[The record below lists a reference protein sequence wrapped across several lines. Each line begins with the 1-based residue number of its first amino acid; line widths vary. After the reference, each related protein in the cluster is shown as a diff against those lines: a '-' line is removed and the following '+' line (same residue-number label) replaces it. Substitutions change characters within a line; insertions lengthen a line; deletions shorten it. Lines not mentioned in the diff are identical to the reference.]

1 MLLLS
6 WIGMCLNSSIFHFR
20 CHLLLVVLVHIQIQI
35 QIQIQKCL
43 LSHKSCTYRKHK
55 EKHSVWTFNQYISS
69 LEAVRN
75 IMLYIN
81 ITVVQSNNTVLQH
94 IHCIIYHDPWYPSV
108 YACFNYCMTTRID
121 EAEAYWILNICK
133 IFQSFSFGSNCNSKL
148 QHK

>member
-1 MLLLS
+1 MAWWRQAPS
-6 WIGMCLNSSIFHFR
+6 HYLNLCWPRLMAPF
-20 CHLLLVVLVHIQIQI
+20 QIQM
-35 QIQIQKCL
+35 CL
-43 LSHKSCTYRKHK
+43 LSHKSCTYKKHK
-55 EKHSVWTFNQYISS
+55 ERHSVWTFNQYISS
-69 LEAVRN
+69 LEAVRK

-133 IFQSFSFGSNCNSKL
+133 IFQSFSLYGTIRAQWVKYFTTNEKL
-148 QHK
+148 Q